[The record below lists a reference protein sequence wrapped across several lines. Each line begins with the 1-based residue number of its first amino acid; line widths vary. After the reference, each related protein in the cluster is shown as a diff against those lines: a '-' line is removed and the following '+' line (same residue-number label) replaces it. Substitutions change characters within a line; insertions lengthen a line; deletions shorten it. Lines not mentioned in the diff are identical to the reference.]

1 MPNTSEV
8 DGVEPRETRLTIPIL
23 SALRKQLESEPLMLC
38 GYSSTA
44 TEAQLAESQQTFGTE
59 SFCIRI
65 TAIKEEGFSRDG
77 LCKVAQL
84 HIWAPVSDR

>member
-1 MPNTSEV
+1 MHAGYPPIFIFNSWIASSTMPNTSEV

-59 SFCIRI
+59 SFVRC
-65 TAIKEEGFSRDG
+65 
-77 LCKVAQL
+77 
-84 HIWAPVSDR
+84 DRPH